1 MGLGMELAEL
11 YQQKR
16 KRIEVPEEWHEK
28 GVTEIWCTPINGL
41 DVDVLQKKH
50 KDFISTPSLGAMVE
64 LIIRKAENSQGE
76 KLFGLDD
83 RPALMKV
90 DLNVISD
97 IGQQM
102 FNTVESV
109 EDYEK
114 N

>member
-50 KDFISTPSLGAMVE
+50 KDFISNPSLGA
-64 LIIRKAENSQGE
+64 
-76 KLFGLDD
+76 FGA
-83 RPALMKV
+83 RAPPTPPSHQHSSPAAA
-90 DLNVISD
+90 ISSD
-97 IGQQM
+97 
-102 FNTVESV
+102 E
-109 EDYEK
+109 
-114 N
+114 